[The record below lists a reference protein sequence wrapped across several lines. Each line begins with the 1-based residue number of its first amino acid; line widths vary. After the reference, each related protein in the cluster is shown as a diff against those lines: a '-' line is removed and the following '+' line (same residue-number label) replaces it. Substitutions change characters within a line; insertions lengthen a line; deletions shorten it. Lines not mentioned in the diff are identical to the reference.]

1 MLASVTPSSR
11 LRRFIIWPAI
21 LLLAA
26 GCSYMSQGVMNSAD
40 RNAIIAVD
48 DYFADSNNSVV
59 YLPQN
64 WDATDSLWF
73 YNTTQGSNLMPLD
86 IFLQLEQAD
95 SSELFRSDA
104 NMRRF
109 RYLTQKPSMDN
120 KHGLPVGWVKNSY
133 QNRDYVG
140 FTCAACHTAQI
151 NYQGVGIRIDGAPT
165 LADMETMMAALEA
178 ALTATTSDKNKFQ
191 RLVNNLDE
199 GPTALRARLNSTTAE
214 ISNYNRINASTH
226 TSTSGDVQ
234 QVPYGYGRL
243 DAFGRIYNRVM
254 AHLTPGIDN
263 FNSANAPVSYP
274 FLWDTPQHD
283 FVQWNGVSD
292 NAYADTLSRNTGEVI
307 GVFAD
312 FDLRQQKGDVGY
324 RSSAN
329 TLNQVRLKRH
339 VKSLQSPLW
348 QDAAALGVLPA
359 IDQSLATRGRTV
371 FIDYQCH
378 PCHEAIDRSDKDR
391 LVIAQFSSLKLIGTD
406 TQMAMNALTNTGKS
420 GLFEGTKINHLD
432 SSRGDFGPNTP
443 VLTAVTKVTMGV
455 LLEPDH
461 DKNILHRWAD
471 QIYDELGVLVDKPIK
486 NTQRHLDFEIVDKK
500 DARTLLAYKG
510 RPLNGIWA
518 TAPYLHNGSVANL
531 DELFLPSCSN
541 AEITSG
547 KACRSQTF
555 TVGARELDPINVGFV
570 QPNKSDYP
578 ALFTFDTRLPGN
590 SNQGHEYTSGITPVI
605 VRDASGKPI
614 KNTAGNFQLATL
626 PVIDAADRAA
636 LVEYLKTL

>member
-1 MLASVTPSSR
+1 MLVFVAPPSR
-11 LRRFIIWPAI
+11 LSRFIIWPAI
-21 LLLAA
+21 LLLAV
-26 GCSYMSQGVMNSAD
+26 GCSYISQGVMNSAD
-40 RNAIIAVD
+40 RNAIITID

-95 SSELFRSDA
+95 SSELFRSEA

-109 RYLTQKPSMDN
+109 RYLTQKPSLDN
-120 KHGLPVGWVKNSY
+120 EYGLPVGWVKNSY
-133 QNRDYVG
+133 QDRDYIG

-165 LADMETMMAALEA
+165 LADMETMMVALEA
-178 ALTATTSDKNKFQ
+178 ALNAAANDKNKFN
-191 RLVNNLDE
+191 RLTNNLVQA
-199 GPTALRARLNSTTAE
+199 PAILRTRLNSATAE
-214 ISNYNRINASTH
+214 ISTYNRINAPTH
-226 TSTSGDVQ
+226 KSAAGDVQ
-234 QVPYGYGRL
+234 QVHYGYGRL
-243 DAFGRIYNRVM
+243 DAFGGIYNRVM
-254 AHLTPGIDN
+254 AHLTPDIDN
-263 FNSANAPVSYP
+263 FNPANAPVSYP

-292 NAYADTLSRNTGEVI
+292 NAHAETLSRNTGEVI

-312 FDLRQQKGDVGY
+312 FDLRRHKGDAGY

-329 TLNQVRLKRH
+329 TRNQVRLKRQ

-348 QDAAALGVLPA
+348 QDAAALGVLPG
-359 IDQSLATRGRTV
+359 IDQSLAAHGRKV
-371 FIDYQCH
+371 FVDYQCH
-378 PCHEAIDRSDKDR
+378 TCHEAIDRSDKNR
-391 LVIAQFSSLKLIGTD
+391 LVIAQFSSLNLIGTD

-420 GLFEGTKINHLD
+420 GLFEGTKINELD
-432 SSRGDFGPNTP
+432 PSKGDFGPSTP
-443 VLTAVTKVTMGV
+443 VLTAVTKATIGV

-461 DKNILHRWAD
+461 DKNILHRWVD
-471 QIYDELGVLVDKPIK
+471 QIYDGLGALADQPIK
-486 NTQRHLDFEIVDKK
+486 NTQRHLDFEIVDKN
-500 DARTLLAYKG
+500 DSRTLLAYKG

-531 DELFLPSCSN
+531 DELFLPSCN
-541 AEITSG
+541 DAEITSG
-547 KACRSQTF
+547 KACRAQTF
-555 TVGARELDPINVGFV
+555 TLGARELDPVNVGFV
-570 QPNKSDYP
+570 QPDKNDYP
-578 ALFTFDTRLPGN
+578 TLFTFDTRLPGN

-614 KNTAGNFQLATL
+614 KNAAGNFKLAKL
-626 PVIDAADRAA
+626 PVIGTDDRAA